1 MDNEFKVLESLI
13 YATIQRHKV
22 LVSNIANTD
31 TPDYRAKDVDFRS
44 LFDNERL
51 RLVTTDGRHIR
62 PEAGGGPG
70 PIEVREVEGGPWGDR
85 NDVELD
91 TELAKMTENGLL
103 NQVAMRLLSKE
114 MGMYRNAMKR

>member
-62 PEAGGGPG
+62 PEAGGGSG
-70 PIEVREVEGGPWGDR
+70 PIEVREVEGNPWGDR